1 MLSTLAGLS
10 IIVVIVRKAKELHRF
25 HSSVLSSL
33 LTTLG
38 GQSYKWSPWYRWN
51 MSCCSAQRS
60 KLCVWMWQREES
72 YEVSWVSVVREVW
85 MARVSFPLHS
95 VQIKM
100 VVVIE
105 VICSRMKKKKGSALP
120 YPAFS
125 LNKLCF
131 CPVVLAVLNDSCNS
145 LNYFCNCLYARF
157 CSQLQE
163 YDIRNYSSHVNGVLL
178 IFFFLMWCNWEHFLV
193 PSVLTPVSKNREG
206 PHSAA
211 WRQSG
216 LSFLQMLLSFCLLGV
231 RRHDGAQ
238 ECIISF
244 LFLSLLVWGIK
255 KWEGIRDWL
264 AKWIGEG
271 LRNSCFLEHGIWLL
285 GGGCRQGCKWC
296 ICREN
301 AYSYFV
307 FPKLQYWRPLVCKSC
322 FQVLDC
328 LQSSGSAPLSH
339 PLAAG
344 WLRS

>member
-1 MLSTLAGLS
+1 MRL
-10 IIVVIVRKAKELHRF
+10 
-25 HSSVLSSL
+25 SVLE
-33 LTTLG
+33 
-38 GQSYKWSPWYRWN
+38 W
-51 MSCCSAQRS
+51 
-60 KLCVWMWQREES
+60 
-72 YEVSWVSVVREVW
+72 
-85 MARVSFPLHS
+85 
-95 VQIKM
+95 
-100 VVVIE
+100 
-105 VICSRMKKKKGSALP
+105 KKKGSALP

-244 LFLSLLVWGIK
+244 LFLSLLVWGSK